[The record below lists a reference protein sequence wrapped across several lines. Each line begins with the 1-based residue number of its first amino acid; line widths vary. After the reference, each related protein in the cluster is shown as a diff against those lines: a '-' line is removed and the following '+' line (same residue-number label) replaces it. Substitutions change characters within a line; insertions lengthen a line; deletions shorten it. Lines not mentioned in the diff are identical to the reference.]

1 MDRLDYSATF
11 CPMPFNHS
19 YIGPESI
26 RKPCSRFNYNLIDH
40 NNYDEF
46 IEELRKYKME
56 GKRHPGCRKCWVE
69 EDAGRKR
76 SLRQIHLEVEGF
88 NYPMTHDLDP
98 NNPKIR
104 WLELAF
110 SNRCNIRCRM
120 CGPFYST
127 NWFKY
132 YSECFKIR
140 LQ

>member
-1 MDRLDYSATF
+1 MTSYLDYSPTF

-98 NNPKIR
+98 KIGR
-104 WLELAF
+104 AHV
-110 SNRCNIRCRM
+110 
-120 CGPFYST
+120 
-127 NWFKY
+127 
-132 YSECFKIR
+132 
-140 LQ
+140 